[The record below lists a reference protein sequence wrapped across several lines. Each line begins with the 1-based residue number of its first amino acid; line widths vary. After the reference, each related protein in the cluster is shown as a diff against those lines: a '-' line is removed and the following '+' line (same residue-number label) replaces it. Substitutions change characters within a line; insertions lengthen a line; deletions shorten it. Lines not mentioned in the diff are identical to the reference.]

1 MSVYLLK
8 SGKPNPEKMEDD
20 EQAKFSYEVSDG
32 GVLRVLTA
40 DVENLKWSVLREY
53 SPQGWA
59 EVSGTRYT
67 SETEKLSGFA
77 GKAEHKASR
86 GKVF

>member
-8 SGKPNPEKMEDD
+8 PGKLNPEKMEDD
-20 EQAKFSYEVSDG
+20 EKTRFSYEVSDG

-67 SETEKLSGFA
+67 GETVALAGFG
-77 GKAEHKASR
+77 GKAERKAS
-86 GKVF
+86 KLQVY